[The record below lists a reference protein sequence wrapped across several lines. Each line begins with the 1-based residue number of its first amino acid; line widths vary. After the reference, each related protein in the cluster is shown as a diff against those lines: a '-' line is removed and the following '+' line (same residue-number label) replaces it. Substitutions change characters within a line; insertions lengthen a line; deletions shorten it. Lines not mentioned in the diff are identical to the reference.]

1 MKALP
6 AGEHGLL
13 LELGSGED
21 VEALHA
27 ELLRR
32 RALDELPPVREVV
45 PAARTVL
52 VTGLADPGAFAAEL
66 ARWRIPPIARGQE
79 SAVEIPVRYDGPDL
93 ATVAGHWGV
102 PEEEVAR
109 IHAGTEFRVAFCGF
123 APGFGY
129 LTGLPET
136 CHVPRHS
143 TPRTKVPAG
152 AVALA
157 GTYTGVYPRSSPGG
171 WQLIGTTDAVL
182 WDPAREPAALLA
194 PGTRVR
200 FVPAPRKDEDAAS
213 PNAGDAAPETGRAS
227 APAQRHPA
235 HEPRPAAVRESRG

>member
-1 MKALP
+1 MNALPLEAPHLTALP

-13 LELGSGED
+13 LELGSGEEA
-21 VEALHA
+21 EALHA

-32 RALDELPPVREVV
+32 RDLDELPPTREII

-52 VTGLADPGAFAAEL
+52 ITGLPDPGAFAAEL
-66 ARWRIPPIARGQE
+66 TRWSIPPITRGQE

-93 ATVAGHWGV
+93 ASVADHWGV
-102 PEEEVAR
+102 AEDEVAR

-182 WDPAREPAALLA
+182 WDPVREPAALLA

-200 FVPAPRKDEDAAS
+200 FVPAPRKDR
-213 PNAGDAAPETGRAS
+213 GS
-227 APAQRHPA
+227 APAPR
-235 HEPRPAAVRESRG
+235 RPASEPEPASVPESRG